1 MHFLPI
7 LFVFNIEITSL
18 STPSICNCVSQVS
31 YVTVSHGTN
40 LVQDKYLLT
49 LPPYNFQKRLN
60 KIVLLISQGGHSNC
74 KVQSLNTERLEKLS
88 HLKVFVLSLLITPT
102 NPFLSP
108 STTSRKPSKGNPD
121 HLTLP
126 AQNSKLFLS
135 YFLSLESSDL
145 AEIFT
150 YTLQSI
156 NKK

>member
-1 MHFLPI
+1 M
-7 LFVFNIEITSL
+7 
-18 STPSICNCVSQVS
+18 
-31 YVTVSHGTN
+31 
-40 LVQDKYLLT
+40 LT
-49 LPPYNFQKRLN
+49 LPPYNLAPYNFQKCLN

-88 HLKVFVLSLLITPT
+88 HLKSLFMLSLLITPT

-108 STTSRKPSKGNPD
+108 STTSHKPGKGNPD

-126 AQNSKLFLS
+126 AQNSKPFLS
-135 YFLSLESSDL
+135 YFQSLESSDL

-150 YTLQSI
+150 YTLRSI